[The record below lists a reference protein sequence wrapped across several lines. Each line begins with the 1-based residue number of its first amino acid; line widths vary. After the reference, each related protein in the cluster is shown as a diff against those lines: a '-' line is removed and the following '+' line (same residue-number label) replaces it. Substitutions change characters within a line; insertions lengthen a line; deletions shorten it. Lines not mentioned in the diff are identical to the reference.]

1 MTNARSYGIA
11 RSRVAVGRAFVVL
24 AGERFVAYL
33 LARWTRA
40 ITALS
45 VAFVIATVS
54 RLGAFVLTFE
64 FVATR
69 RLFFL
74 LPTAALLFDYFSALI
89 RSKRKR

>member
-1 MTNARSYGIA
+1 M
-11 RSRVAVGRAFVVL
+11 VL

-40 ITALS
+40 ITALA

-54 RLGAFVLTFE
+54 RLAAFVLTFE
-64 FVATR
+64 LVATR

-74 LPTAALLFDYFSALI
+74 FTTPTLLFDYFSALFG
-89 RSKRKR
+89 SKRDK